1 MSRGQS
7 NPRRSIRM
15 RSRRVLVGMLLA
27 SLPSLG
33 YAQSAGGPFV
43 GTWKGEGPGISEA
56 TMIITAV
63 GQNGQVE
70 GRMAFTAQSF
80 TATFADKYD
89 VAKQTN
95 HGVVSGSTLTI
106 ETALGGRYVL
116 RLEGD
121 RLTGRYVRG
130 TTYDVPVTF
139 RKS

>member
-1 MSRGQS
+1 MKLGAKLAA
-7 NPRRSIRM
+7 I
-15 RSRRVLVGMLLA
+15 VGMLLA
-27 SLPSLG
+27 SLSSLG

-43 GTWKGEGPGISEA
+43 GTWKGEVPGISEA

-63 GQNGQVE
+63 GSNGQVE
-70 GRMAFTAQSF
+70 GTMEFAAQSF

-89 VAKQTN
+89 VARQTN

-106 ETALGGRYVL
+106 DTALGGRYML

-121 RLTGRYVRG
+121 RLNGRYIRG
-130 TTYDVPVTF
+130 TSYDVPVTF